1 MNLFLVELITIIL
14 LTSPHPVY
22 HICFYIL
29 IVDRWFI
36 DASHPLPCT
45 SRCPRKV
52 SRYSTALRPAS
63 KATLLSKSGLVK
75 IEMARSKWRHSCWI
89 YIRIYKIYHDYL
101 VGGFNHLEKYEFVNG
116 KDDIPYIMENKSH
129 VPNHQAVIIRSA
141 QDLLECFG

>member
-1 MNLFLVELITIIL
+1 MLDTYPISTKTIYSHCLSYIYILYMNLFLVELITIIL
-14 LTSPHPVY
+14 LTSPHHVY
-22 HICFYIL
+22 HIFFYIL
-29 IVDRWFI
+29 VVDRWFI

-89 YIRIYKIYHDYL
+89 YIRIYSRFI
-101 VGGFNHLEKYEFVNG
+101 V
-116 KDDIPYIMENKSH
+116 
-129 VPNHQAVIIRSA
+129 
-141 QDLLECFG
+141 DLS